1 MKIKTY
7 GFAVGYL
14 APTIHEPNREPRE
27 AKINLLYFS
36 LTIN

>member
-14 APTIHEPNREPRE
+14 ASTIHEPNSRTSRR
-27 AKINLLYFS
+27 KNQSCLLYFS
-36 LTIN
+36 L